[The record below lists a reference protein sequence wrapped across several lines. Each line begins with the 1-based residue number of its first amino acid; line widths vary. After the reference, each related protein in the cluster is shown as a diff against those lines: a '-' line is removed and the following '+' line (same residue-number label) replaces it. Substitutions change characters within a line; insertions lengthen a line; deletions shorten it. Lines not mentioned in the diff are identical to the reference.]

1 MERANFLRYIVMHSS
16 KQEKKKKSTMNTN
29 ISAAP
34 FSLNV
39 YNKSEVRLTAK
50 SLGKLATN
58 LHKLTQFIDDNNE
71 ISWEPQTSVQLI
83 T

>member
-1 MERANFLRYIVMHSS
+1 
-16 KQEKKKKSTMNTN
+16 MNTN

-71 ISWEPQTSVQLI
+71 IS
-83 T
+83 